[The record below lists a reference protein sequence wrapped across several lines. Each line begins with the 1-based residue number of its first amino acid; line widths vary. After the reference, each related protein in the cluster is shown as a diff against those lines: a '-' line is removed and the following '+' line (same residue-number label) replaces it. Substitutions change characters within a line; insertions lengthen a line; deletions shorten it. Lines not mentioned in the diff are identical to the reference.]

1 MFDVF
6 NIWVHTKR
14 AGIMHHKGC
23 AGGLCAQ
30 IQYTSLEIITFH
42 FIGRISQPTSSSSLR
57 WTLQIDRSTSRGQ
70 SMDTKYLFGNQIKVQ
85 SRHNKD
91 RIEETKKI
99 TVCRNEA
106 NTKFNSIPA
115 LLRQNTLV
123 LIHGVNIS
131 IYYEYQYNSGMIRRG
146 LQHWLYLLR
155 PARPSP
161 WLWM

>member
-1 MFDVF
+1 
-6 NIWVHTKR
+6 
-14 AGIMHHKGC
+14 
-23 AGGLCAQ
+23 
-30 IQYTSLEIITFH
+30 
-42 FIGRISQPTSSSSLR
+42 
-57 WTLQIDRSTSRGQ
+57 
-70 SMDTKYLFGNQIKVQ
+70 MDTKYLFGNQIKVQ

-123 LIHGVNIS
+123 LIPGVNIS

-146 LQHWLYLLR
+146 LQH
-155 PARPSP
+155 
-161 WLWM
+161 